1 MGLARPT
8 SGAQRQVF
16 IGQII
21 AESQEMKAVLA
32 AVERVAPS
40 NASVVIQ
47 GETGVGKGLIAKV
60 IHRESRRADKPFV
73 HLNCSALTEPLL
85 ESELFGHKKGAFTGA
100 TAAKP
105 GLFEVADGG
114 TLFLDEVSEMSRGM
128 QAKLLQVLDS
138 GELRRVG
145 GTTFH
150 EVDVRIVA
158 ASNKDLKREVRAGR
172 FRNDLLFRLKVVLL
186 KIPPL
191 RKRREDI
198 PGLVALYI
206 ERFSRPEPP
215 RRISAKALES
225 LGGYQWPGNVREL
238 ANTMEHAVLLA
249 PGEEIRPQDVVPQ
262 PETPEESE
270 PEPESAAEPMSLAE
284 AERLAIVRAL
294 QHTGGKKA
302 PAARLLGINVKTLS
316 RKIQTYNILL

>member
-1 MGLARPT
+1 M
-8 SGAQRQVF
+8 F
-16 IGQII
+16 ISQII
-21 AESQEMKAVLA
+21 AESPEMKTVLA
-32 AVERVAPS
+32 TVERVAVS

-60 IHRESRRADKPFV
+60 IHRESRRPDKPFI
-73 HLNCSALTEPLL
+73 HLNCSALTDPLL
-85 ESELFGHKKGAFTGA
+85 DSELFGHEKGAFTGA

-145 GTTFH
+145 GTTFR

-158 ASNKDLKREVRAGR
+158 ASNKDLNREVRAGR
-172 FRNDLLFRLKVVLL
+172 FRNDLLYRLEVVKLI
-186 KIPPL
+186 IPPL
-191 RKRREDI
+191 RKRQADI
-198 PGLVALYI
+198 PGLVALYLR
-206 ERFSRPEPP
+206 RFSRPDPP
-215 RRISAKALES
+215 KKKISAEALES
-225 LGGYQWPGNVREL
+225 LCASEWPGNVREL
-238 ANTMEHAVLLA
+238 ANTIERALLLA
-249 PGEEIRPQDVVPQ
+249 PGDEIRPEDVIPRPK
-262 PETPEESE
+262 PEA
-270 PEPESAAEPMSLAE
+270 ESATDSPAEPISLAE
-284 AERLAIVRAL
+284 AERLAILRAL

-316 RKIQTYNILL
+316 RKIQIYGIPL

>member
-1 MGLARPT
+1 L
-8 SGAQRQVF
+8 F

-21 AESQEMKAVLA
+21 ADSPEMKAVLA
-32 AVERVAPS
+32 AVERVAPA

-60 IHRESRRADKPFV
+60 IHRESRRADKPFM
-73 HLNCSALTEPLL
+73 HLNCSALTELLL
-85 ESELFGHKKGAFTGA
+85 ESELFGHEKGAFTGA

-105 GLFEVADGG
+105 GLFEIADGG

-128 QAKLLQVLDS
+128 QSKLLQVLDT

-145 GTTFH
+145 GTTLR
-150 EVDVRIVA
+150 EVDVRILA
-158 ASNKDLKREVRAGR
+158 ASNKDLKLEVRAGR

-186 KIPPL
+186 RIPPL
-191 RKRREDI
+191 RQRREDI
-198 PGLVALYI
+198 PGLVTLYI
-206 ERFSRPEPP
+206 ERFSRPRPA

-225 LGGYQWPGNVREL
+225 LRSYNWPGNVREL
-238 ANTMEHAVLLA
+238 ANTIEHAVLLA
-249 PGEEIRPQDVVPQ
+249 PGDEIRPADVIPHAEAEEEPG
-262 PETPEESE
+262 PEAP
-270 PEPESAAEPMSLAE
+270 AEPMSLAE
-284 AERLAIVRAL
+284 AERLAIRRAL

-316 RKIQTYNILL
+316 RKIQTYNIPL